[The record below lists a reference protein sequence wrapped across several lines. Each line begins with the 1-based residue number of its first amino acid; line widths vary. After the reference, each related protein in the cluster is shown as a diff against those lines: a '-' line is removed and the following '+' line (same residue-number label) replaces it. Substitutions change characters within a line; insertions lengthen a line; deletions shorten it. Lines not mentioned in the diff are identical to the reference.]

1 MGAPALWP
9 SITHVMLISCFDG
22 LGEVSQVRRSVSRFP
37 QSVATP
43 LQGATSLQANTQITP
58 VVAAAAVPHLCT
70 DGAHTAMVQEHE
82 LMRRQACGWWER
94 RGAGALSHV
103 ASFIVHEAAQ
113 DLPGLEQL

>member
-22 LGEVSQVRRSVSRFP
+22 LGEVSQVRRSLSRSP

-43 LQGATSLQANTQITP
+43 LQGTTSHRITP
-58 VVAAAAVPHLCT
+58 MIKPMMVAAAAAT